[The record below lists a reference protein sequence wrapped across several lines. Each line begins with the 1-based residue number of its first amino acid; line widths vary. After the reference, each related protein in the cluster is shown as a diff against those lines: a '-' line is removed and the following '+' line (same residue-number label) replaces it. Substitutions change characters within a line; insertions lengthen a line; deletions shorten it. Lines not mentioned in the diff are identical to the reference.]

1 MSTLEISINPVK
13 LVASRLDRLDMTD
26 MTLII
31 IVVMD
36 RFMTSRRISSQMP
49 FLCNTHQRIT
59 AQRNLAAHEPDIT
72 LIPIERIMSYHVF
85 SYHLVVYSP
94 GPHPWSHDVPHNA
107 PGLLASGAGSTGT
120 GLHRVGPLDTLGATG
135 RATGALYSAGK
146 ARELWLLAVQR
157 F

>member
-1 MSTLEISINPVK
+1 MFLTPAESPLMSTLEISINPVK

-72 LIPIERIMSYHVF
+72 LIPTEHIMSYHFFFIPSGGV
-85 SYHLVVYSP
+85 LP
-94 GPHPWSHDVPHNA
+94 RPPPMVP
-107 PGLLASGAGSTGT
+107 
-120 GLHRVGPLDTLGATG
+120 
-135 RATGALYSAGK
+135 
-146 ARELWLLAVQR
+146 
-157 F
+157 